1 MPIFITQVLYFLKV
15 IFQEFQNWSLRLPQF
30 PRGPS
35 FIPFVLSVPLFL
47 DQYLWVNLF
56 ALEVSFLSRNSFPGG
71 SSVPHVSKFLVDPP
85 PTQKSLQHALKC
97 QSLGV
102 NQLRLM
108 LSSL

>member
-1 MPIFITQVLYFLKV
+1 
-15 IFQEFQNWSLRLPQF
+15 
-30 PRGPS
+30 
-35 FIPFVLSVPLFL
+35 
-47 DQYLWVNLF
+47 
-56 ALEVSFLSRNSFPGG
+56 
-71 SSVPHVSKFLVDPP
+71 VDPP